1 MADQRPPRR
10 AGDERGTVLSLLQ
23 FQRESF
29 VRKVE
34 GVGEEEARWSPV
46 PSGTSL
52 LWLTRHL
59 AFAEAVWVIG
69 RFAGRHDDVPENEVP
84 DGDTVAAAV
93 DAYRATWRAVDEVV
107 AASSSL
113 EDFCRADDRQPP
125 VDLRWILGHL
135 LEETARHAGHADII
149 RELLDGQT
157 GR

>member
-1 MADQRPPRR
+1 MADQRPPRLS
-10 AGDERGTVLSLLQ
+10 GNERETVLSLLQ

-29 VRKVE
+29 ARKVE
-34 GVGEEEARWSPV
+34 GVGEEEARSSPV

-59 AFAEAVWVIG
+59 AYAEAVWVIG
-69 RFAGRHDDVPENEVP
+69 RFAGRHDDVPENGVP
-84 DGDTVAAAV
+84 GGDTLAAAV
-93 DAYRATWRAVDEVV
+93 AAYRATWTAVDEVV
-107 AASSSL
+107 AGASL
-113 EDFCRADDRQPP
+113 DDLCKADDRQPP